1 MNIWPELVKFLSSL
15 LGALVGGSFVAWTA
29 GYYSEKGKRLATK
42 EDVNNVVEQVRAVTR
57 ETELIKAEIS
67 GGLWKQQWQLAQKR
81 DSLVRLIDALENI
94 RLQRTNVRQRSAE
107 PERLQE
113 AIEEFRRARALA
125 RLLFPSALIETMR
138 DLIRSI
144 IFAPDTTEGFMESQ
158 RRVAAVRDRVVELGK
173 IELGIT
179 EQQAAAAAALPEQQ

>member
-1 MNIWPELVKFLSSL
+1 
-15 LGALVGGSFVAWTA
+15 
-29 GYYSEKGKRLATK
+29 
-42 EDVNNVVEQVRAVTR
+42 VRAVTR

-179 EQQAAAAAALPEQQ
+179 EQQARPAAALPEQQ

>member
-1 MNIWPELVKFLSSL
+1 
-15 LGALVGGSFVAWTA
+15 
-29 GYYSEKGKRLATK
+29 
-42 EDVNNVVEQVRAVTR
+42 VRAVTR

-94 RLQRTNVRQRSAE
+94 RLQRASVRQQRAE
-107 PERLQE
+107 PQRVQE

-125 RLLFPSALIETMR
+125 RLLFSPALIETMH
-138 DLIRSI
+138 DLVRSI
-144 IFAPDTTEGFMESQ
+144 TDSPDTPEGFRESQ
-158 RRVAAVRDRVVELGK
+158 RKIAVVRDRVVELAK

-179 EQQAAAAAALPEQQ
+179 EQQARPAAALPEQQ